1 MNPQIRF
8 LTVFLS
14 ITVMAFGQ
22 ASTKRYLYMSTPDA
36 SQKEGRA
43 GNGILIFDIDN
54 GHKFVRRINIP
65 IFEEG
70 IRLTK
75 LCSQRLN
82 EAERRVN
89 ILVRSAD
96 SATGGLEE
104 RAFPALSPAE
114 GPALS
119 EVEGEEEAEEG

>member
-1 MNPQIRF
+1 MDEVRF
-8 LTVFLS
+8 EEALKQLEAIVSRLELGDLPLEEALS
-14 ITVMAFGQ
+14 
-22 ASTKRYLYMSTPDA
+22 
-36 SQKEGRA
+36 
-43 GNGILIFDIDN
+43 
-54 GHKFVRRINIP
+54 

-104 RAFPALSPAE
+104 RPFPALSPAE

-119 EVEGEEEAEEG
+119 GVEGEEEAEEGQ

>member
-1 MNPQIRF
+1 MSGVEEVPFDRAQGRPFEEALKQLEAIVSR
-8 LTVFLS
+8 LELGDLPLEEALS
-14 ITVMAFGQ
+14 
-22 ASTKRYLYMSTPDA
+22 
-36 SQKEGRA
+36 
-43 GNGILIFDIDN
+43 
-54 GHKFVRRINIP
+54 

-96 SATGGLEE
+96 SATGELEE
-104 RAFPALSPAE
+104 RPFPVTSTDSVRSLS
-114 GPALS
+114 G
-119 EVEGEEEAEEG
+119 VEGGEEAEEGQ